1 MFYSGAMMPAKLNAI
16 SLNCKFFRGLGDSS
30 RLSIIEA
37 LCAGPATVS
46 ELVEKTG
53 LSQPNLSN
61 HLSCLRECG
70 MVVGTAR
77 GRFVWYQ
84 VKDERIAEL
93 LKLATIITT
102 EAGPGM
108 TECSRYE

>member
-1 MFYSGAMMPAKLNAI
+1 MPAKLNAI

-30 RLSIIEA
+30 RLSILEA

-46 ELVEKTG
+46 DLVERTG
-53 LSQPNLSN
+53 LNQPNLSN

-70 MVVGTAR
+70 LVVSAAQ

-84 VKDERIAEL
+84 LRDTRIAEL
-93 LKLATIITT
+93 LELAALITK
-102 EAGPGM
+102 EAAQGM
-108 TECSRYE
+108 AECARYE